1 MYTSRDEAEVADTR
15 GSALAT
21 GFGTRADRYLALAL
35 KSTLGLIATR
45 AGLLGRLS
53 DLALLLLA
61 SHTVPDCGQRSAVLV
76 FGVSSYSPPLK
87 GDSSTFCQRTSTCG
101 AFRTKSL
108 ALYERIVYTP
118 ERVYTWT
125 IKYYSKFSYFRQ
137 AASFQRLV
145 HPYSRLKSLKH
156 LVNQVQ

>member
-76 FGVSSYSPPLK
+76 FGVSHTHPLSRVTRALSVKERPRAERSEQKVWRSTNVLCTPPREFTHGQLSIIANLATFVKQPAFK
-87 GDSSTFCQRTSTCG
+87 G
-101 AFRTKSL
+101 
-108 ALYERIVYTP
+108 LYTLIVG
-118 ERVYTWT
+118 
-125 IKYYSKFSYFRQ
+125 
-137 AASFQRLV
+137 
-145 HPYSRLKSLKH
+145 
-156 LVNQVQ
+156 